1 MSKNSTCGDGMIFGD
16 NIVATKISPSANI
29 TVQPN
34 SVGVVEYDHQKRW
47 VNDQQQNR
55 YGYDALDGTM
65 FPLVPEHIIPYI
77 PHPPTPQEEMS
88 PPLIE
93 DFKKMLEQSRSITS
107 KHSNFSLYREENYQ
121 IVTLSLAGVNP
132 DDITVSQAK
141 RDFIVEYKMIKQGK
155 VTNKKEVWK
164 AEADDLLYNEAYV
177 TYEYGMLSIMI
188 PVEPK
193 GSCQPKRLEI
203 KRVKK

>member
-1 MSKNSTCGDGMIFGD
+1 MSNNSVCGDGTIFGEG
-16 NIVATKISPSANI
+16 ARLTKISPGVNI

-47 VNDQQQNR
+47 VNDQQQDR

-65 FPLVPEHIIPYI
+65 FPLVPEHIIPYT
-77 PHPPTPQEEMS
+77 PQQPAPQEEM
-88 PPLIE
+88 PQLIE
-93 DFKKMLEQSRSITS
+93 EFKKMLEQSRSNTS

-141 RDFIVEYKMIKQGK
+141 RDFIIEYKMIKQGK